1 MSSEVIAL
9 LESQHDRIEELLD
22 RIPREMGSVRAQAF
36 LELRRLLAVHE
47 AVERQLV
54 HSKAKDEDAGAPD
67 SRMHEE
73 DEAAALL
80 TTLEALDVEST
91 EFETKFRGLR
101 DAVLQHAEAEELTE
115 FGELDGDFSNA
126 DADRIRA
133 AVEQVESGVDAMEI
147 PYAQM
152 QERARAALRTSG

>member
-54 HSKAKDEDAGAPD
+54 HSKAKDEDAGSPD
-67 SRMHEE
+67 SRLNEE

-91 EFETKFRGLR
+91 EFETKFSGLR
-101 DAVLQHAEAEELTE
+101 HAILQHAEAEELTE
-115 FGELDGDFSNA
+115 FGELDGDFSSA
-126 DADRIRA
+126 DADKVRA
-133 AVEQVESGVDAMEI
+133 AVEQIESGVDAMEI

-152 QERARAALRTSG
+152 QERARAALRT